1 MEDDADTREV
11 LLAILDLN
19 GFDAVGIEDGA
30 EALAYLAG
38 CSPPPRLVLLDML
51 LPGMDGIDFR
61 HAQLADGR
69 IADIPVVILSGTAKQ
84 LPLGPLRPAGFLQK
98 PVDPTQLLAVVRQHC
113 QGR

>member
-19 GFDAVGIEDGA
+19 GYEAVGIEDGA
-30 EALAYLAG
+30 EALAYLAS
-38 CSPPPRLVLLDML
+38 CDPHPRLVLLDML

-61 HAQLADGR
+61 NAQLADGR
-69 IADIPVVILSGTAKQ
+69 IADIPVVILSGTAKH
-84 LPLGPLRPAGFLQK
+84 LPLGPLRPAGFLHK
-98 PVDPTQLLAVVRQHC
+98 PVDPNQLLTVVRQHC